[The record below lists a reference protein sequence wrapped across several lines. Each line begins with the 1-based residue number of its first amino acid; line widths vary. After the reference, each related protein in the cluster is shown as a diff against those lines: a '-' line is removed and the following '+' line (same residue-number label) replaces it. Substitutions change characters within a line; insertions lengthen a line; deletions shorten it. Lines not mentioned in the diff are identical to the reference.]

1 LKIKNFKM
9 EDLEKIV
16 AELRNGGTMLYPTD
30 TLWGLGCD
38 ATNEV
43 AVAKIFAIKQRAD
56 AKSLIILV
64 DGEEMLSRH
73 VQQIPAP
80 AWDIVRISNVP
91 QTVIYP
97 TGVGLAKGVC
107 AEDGSV
113 AIRIGKRDFCKK
125 IIRML
130 GKPIVSTSAN
140 ISGSEAPKR
149 FSEVA
154 LAVKNA
160 VDVQVSEAHEGQ
172 PTRQPSS
179 IIKLELDSSVQVIR

>member
-1 LKIKNFKM
+1 M
-9 EDLEKIV
+9 EDIEKIV
-16 AELRNGGTMLYPTD
+16 EILRGGGTMLYPTD

-38 ATNEV
+38 AANEA

-56 AKSLIILV
+56 AKSLIVLV
-64 DGEEMLSRH
+64 DGEEMLLRC
-73 VQQIPAP
+73 VRQVPDV
-80 AWDIVRISNVP
+80 AWDIVRLSSVP

-97 TGVGLAKGVC
+97 NGVGFAKSVC

-113 AIRIGKRDFCKK
+113 AIRIVKHDFCKK
-125 IIRML
+125 IIRKL

-140 ISGSEAPKR
+140 VSGSEAPKR

-179 IIKLELDSSVQVIR
+179 IIKLELDGTVKVIR